1 MVEINKQNFSQLI
14 IDPEKI
20 SVNETHALKDII
32 NNYPYFTVARI
43 IELIGLKK
51 HNSIRFNSAIET
63 CSLFSTERGVLKD
76 LIEFG
81 KIVRG
86 KQKNDKILYSRK
98 TKNSFIKW
106 LKMAKPVTKN
116 PISNKTIIENFLES
130 KPGISINKKSS
141 KINLANIHKVNK
153 KEYMTETLAKLYFKQ
168 RKFKKAVKAYE
179 ILCLKYPEKITLFAN
194 QIKIIKKQQKNNQ
207 S

>member
-1 MVEINKQNFSQLI
+1 
-14 IDPEKI
+14 
-20 SVNETHALKDII
+20 
-32 NNYPYFTVARI
+32 
-43 IELIGLKK
+43 
-51 HNSIRFNSAIET
+51 
-63 CSLFSTERGVLKD
+63 
-76 LIEFG
+76 
-81 KIVRG
+81 
-86 KQKNDKILYSRK
+86 
-98 TKNSFIKW
+98 
-106 LKMAKPVTKN
+106 MAKPVTKN

-194 QIKIIKKQQKNNQ
+194 QIKQIKKQQKNNQ